1 MANIVVTGA
10 ASGIGAATV
19 ELLRRSGNTVI
30 GVDLTGTEIVA
41 DLSTSV
47 GRTQAAAA
55 AVEAAHGVL
64 HAAVCCAGLG
74 PLSSHSGGKLV
85 SVNYFGTVGFL
96 EELRPSLARAKQAFA
111 VAMSSS
117 STSTQPRIPEKVVAA
132 CLDGREA
139 EAVELGDEVG
149 AIPAYPAS
157 KLALARWVRRQA
169 VTPDWIGAGIRLN
182 AVAPGVVDTPMTSGS
197 DLDPNLAKAIDF
209 YPVPLGRRGRPEE
222 IAALIQF
229 LTSDA
234 ASLLTGSVV
243 FADGGTDAL
252 LRQDDWP
259 TVWTPTIEELNRHFT
274 N

>member
-19 ELLRRSGNTVI
+19 ELLRRTGNNVV
-30 GVDLTGTEIVA
+30 GVDLAGAEIVA
-41 DLSTSV
+41 DLSTST

-55 AVEAAHGVL
+55 AVEAVDGML

-85 SVNYFGTVGFL
+85 SVNYFGTVDFL
-96 EELRPSLARAKQAFA
+96 EELRPWLARAEQSFA
-111 VAMSSS
+111 VAISSS
-117 STSTQPRIPEKVVAA
+117 STSTQPAIPENLVAA
-132 CLDGREA
+132 CLDDRES
-139 EAVELGDEVG
+139 EAVTLGDKVG

-182 AVAPGVVDTPMTSGS
+182 AVAPGVIDTPMTSGS

-209 YPVPLGRRGRPEE
+209 YPVPMGRRGRPEE
-222 IAALIQF
+222 IAALLQF

-234 ASLLTGSVV
+234 ASLLSGSVV

-259 TVWTPTIEELNRHFT
+259 KVWEPTPEELTRHFT